1 MRTTSNINS
10 YYNDIQRRKLQ
21 RFRIRED
28 HAKEFNVKLVK
39 LTSFLL
45 YLLHSL
51 HKFDIYF
58 HRKEFRRISRP
69 NSLLNT
75 CFFSFWVFIF
85 SNKRFALY
93 PENLNS
99 CLTINW
105 IDRINHLSWGIII
118 SILRLNFRT
127 NSLCIKLLPIM
138 NQLFM
143 NFKLK
148 FYMMLICT
156 FHFKVMK

>member
-1 MRTTSNINS
+1 MDYNINIHNSPMRTTSNINS

-51 HKFDIYF
+51 SKFDVYF

-75 CFFSFWVFIF
+75 CFFF
-85 SNKRFALY
+85 
-93 PENLNS
+93 
-99 CLTINW
+99 
-105 IDRINHLSWGIII
+105 LSEFY
-118 SILRLNFRT
+118 IL
-127 NSLCIKLLPIM
+127 K
-138 NQLFM
+138 
-143 NFKLK
+143 
-148 FYMMLICT
+148 
-156 FHFKVMK
+156 

>member
-1 MRTTSNINS
+1 MGCCRCHQVCSRQGHCWNHHKGRTKGTKEEITRWTTVLGRSSNHKQYEYNINI

-75 CFFSFWVFIF
+75 CFFSF
-85 SNKRFALY
+85 
-93 PENLNS
+93 
-99 CLTINW
+99 
-105 IDRINHLSWGIII
+105 
-118 SILRLNFRT
+118 
-127 NSLCIKLLPIM
+127 
-138 NQLFM
+138 
-143 NFKLK
+143 
-148 FYMMLICT
+148 
-156 FHFKVMK
+156 

>member
-1 MRTTSNINS
+1 MG
-10 YYNDIQRRKLQ
+10 

-69 NSLLNT
+69 NSLMNT
-75 CFFSFWVFIF
+75 CFFSSEFLY
-85 SNKRFALY
+85 SQNKRFALY

-99 CLTINW
+99 CLPSIESIQFTSIMGRNYISSSSKLSNKFFLHKITTNNEPTI
-105 IDRINHLSWGIII
+105 
-118 SILRLNFRT
+118 
-127 NSLCIKLLPIM
+127 
-138 NQLFM
+138 
-143 NFKLK
+143 
-148 FYMMLICT
+148 
-156 FHFKVMK
+156 